1 MAASFVLVFNKE
13 MSYIFSD
20 SLEKKYICNMKL
32 ATTFIQDLV
41 VLTPDVFEDPRGYFF
56 EGYNKNK
63 MAALGIAIDFVQ
75 DNQSFSQRGT
85 LRGLHYQN
93 PPYAQTK
100 LVRVLQGEIMDV
112 AVDLRKNSA
121 TYGQHFGIRLTAEN
135 KKQLL
140 VPQGFA
146 HGFSVLSE
154 TAVVLYKCDQF
165 YNKASEGGIRF
176 DDPTLNID
184 WGMDLK
190 EAIVS
195 EKDLV
200 LPDFEHCTSAF

>member
-1 MAASFVLVFNKE
+1 MTIE
-13 MSYIFSD
+13 
-20 SLEKKYICNMKL
+20 
-32 ATTFIQDLV
+32 TTHIKDLIIIQP
-41 VLTPDVFEDPRGYFF
+41 TVFEDSRGYFF
-56 EGYNKNK
+56 EAYNKEK
-63 MAALGIAIDFVQ
+63 LSDLGITIDFVQ
-75 DNQSFSQRGT
+75 DNQSFSNKGT

-100 LVRVLQGEIMDV
+100 LVRVLQGEIIDV
-112 AVDLRKNSA
+112 AVDLRGDSP
-121 TYGQHFGIRLTAEN
+121 TFGQSFSIKLTSEN

-146 HGFSVLSE
+146 HGFSVISE
-154 TAVVLYKCDQF
+154 TAVVLYKCDQ
-165 YNKASEGGIRF
+165 YYHKDSEGGIRF
-176 DDPTLNID
+176 DDTQLNID

-200 LPDFEHCTSAF
+200 LPDFKNCNSKF

>member
-1 MAASFVLVFNKE
+1 MNVE
-13 MSYIFSD
+13 
-20 SLEKKYICNMKL
+20 
-32 ATTFIQDLV
+32 TTFIQDLV
-41 VLTPDVFEDPRGYFF
+41 VLTPDVFEDSRGYFF

-63 MAALGIAIDFVQ
+63 MRSLGIDIEFVQ

-112 AVDLRKNSA
+112 AVDLRKDSP
-121 TYGQHFGIRLTAEN
+121 TYGQHFAIRLSAEN

-176 DDPTLNID
+176 DDPTLAID

-195 EKDLV
+195 DKDVV
-200 LPDFEHCTSAF
+200 LPSFEACNSQF

>member
-1 MAASFVLVFNKE
+1 MNIQK
-13 MSYIFSD
+13 
-20 SLEKKYICNMKL
+20 
-32 ATTFIQDLV
+32 TFIKDLV
-41 VLTPDVFEDPRGYFF
+41 VLIPAVFEDERGYFF
-56 EGYNKNK
+56 EAYNKSK
-63 MAALGIAIDFVQ
+63 LEDLGVKIDFVQ
-75 DNQSFSQRGT
+75 DNQSFSKKGT

-93 PPYAQTK
+93 PPFAQTK
-100 LVRVLQGEIMDV
+100 LVRVLEGEIMDV
-112 AVDLRKNSA
+112 VVDLRKDSS
-121 TYGQHFGIRLTAEN
+121 TFGQHFGIVLSAEN

-154 TAVVLYKCDQF
+154 TAVVLYKCDQY
-165 YNKASEGGIRF
+165 YNKESEGGIRY
-176 DDPTLNID
+176 DDVTLNIN

-200 LPDFEHCTSAF
+200 LPDFENCNSQF

>member
-1 MAASFVLVFNKE
+1 MN
-13 MSYIFSD
+13 
-20 SLEKKYICNMKL
+20 LEE
-32 ATTFIQDLV
+32 TFIQDLV
-41 VLTPDVFEDPRGYFF
+41 VLTPDVFEDSRGYFF

-63 MAALGIAIDFVQ
+63 MSALGITIDFVQ
-75 DNQSFSQRGT
+75 DNQSFSQKGT

-93 PPYAQTK
+93 PPFAQTK
-100 LVRVLQGEIMDV
+100 LVRVLLGEIMDV
-112 AVDLRKNSA
+112 AVDLRKNSP
-121 TYGQHFGIRLTAEN
+121 TYGQHFGIRLTADN

-140 VPQGFA
+140 VPQGFV

-195 EKDLV
+195 EKDLI
-200 LPDFEHCTSAF
+200 LPDFATCNSQF

>member
-1 MAASFVLVFNKE
+1 MNIEHTA
-13 MSYIFSD
+13 
-20 SLEKKYICNMKL
+20 
-32 ATTFIQDLV
+32 IQDLV
-41 VLTPDVFEDPRGYFF
+41 IITPTVFEDERGYFM
-56 EGYNKNK
+56 ESYNKTK
-63 MAALGIAIDFVQ
+63 LTDLGINIEFVQ
-75 DNQSFSQRGT
+75 DNQSFSKKGT

-93 PPYAQTK
+93 PPFAQTK
-100 LVRVLQGEIMDV
+100 LVRVLEGEIIDV
-112 AVDLRKNSA
+112 AVDLRKDSS
-121 TYGQHFGIRLTAEN
+121 TYGQSVAVLLTSEN

-146 HGFSVLSE
+146 HGFSVISE

-165 YNKASEGGIRF
+165 YDKASEGGIRF
-176 DDPTLNID
+176 DDSKLNID

-200 LPDFEHCTSAF
+200 LPDFANCNSQF

>member
-1 MAASFVLVFNKE
+1 MNRE
-13 MSYIFSD
+13 
-20 SLEKKYICNMKL
+20 E
-32 ATTFIQDLV
+32 TFIKDLV
-41 VLTPDVFEDPRGYFF
+41 VLTPDVFEDARGCFF

-63 MAALGIAIDFVQ
+63 FSTLGIDIDFVQ

-93 PPYAQTK
+93 PPFAQTK

-112 AVDLRKNSA
+112 AVDLRKDSP
-121 TYGQHFGIRLTAEN
+121 TYGQHFGIKLTAEN

-176 DDPTLNID
+176 DDSFLNID

-200 LPDFEHCTSAF
+200 LPDFANCNSEF

>member
-1 MAASFVLVFNKE
+1 MNIE
-13 MSYIFSD
+13 Q
-20 SLEKKYICNMKL
+20 
-32 ATTFIQDLV
+32 TFIKDLV
-41 VLTPDVFEDPRGYFF
+41 ILLPDVFEDERGYFF
-56 EGYNKNK
+56 EAYNKNK
-63 MAALGIAIDFVQ
+63 LSGLGINIDFVQ

-85 LRGLHYQN
+85 LWGLHYQN
-93 PPYAQTK
+93 PPFAQSK

-112 AVDLRKNSA
+112 VVDLRKKSP
-121 TYGQHFGIRLTAEN
+121 TFGKHFGIRLSAEN

-154 TAVVLYKCDQF
+154 TAVVMYKCDQF
-165 YNKASEGGIRF
+165 YNKQSEGGISY

-184 WGMDLK
+184 WGMNQADV
-190 EAIVS
+190 IVS

-200 LPDFEHCTSAF
+200 LPDFANCNSQF

>member
-1 MAASFVLVFNKE
+1 MNIE
-13 MSYIFSD
+13 P
-20 SLEKKYICNMKL
+20 
-32 ATTFIQDLV
+32 TFIKDLV
-41 VLTPDVFEDPRGYFF
+41 VLTPAVFEDERGYFF
-56 EGYNKNK
+56 EAYNKSK
-63 MAALGIAIDFVQ
+63 CLQFGIAVDFVQ
-75 DNQSFSQRGT
+75 DNQSFSKRGT

-112 AVDLRKNSA
+112 AVDLRKDSP
-121 TYGQHFGIRLTAEN
+121 TYGQYFGVVLSAEN

-165 YNKASEGGIRF
+165 YNKDSEGGIRY
-176 DDPTLNID
+176 DDTSLHID
-184 WGMDLK
+184 WGMDLAT
-190 EAIVS
+190 AIVS
-195 EKDLV
+195 EKDLI
-200 LPDFEHCTSAF
+200 LPDFDNCNFQF